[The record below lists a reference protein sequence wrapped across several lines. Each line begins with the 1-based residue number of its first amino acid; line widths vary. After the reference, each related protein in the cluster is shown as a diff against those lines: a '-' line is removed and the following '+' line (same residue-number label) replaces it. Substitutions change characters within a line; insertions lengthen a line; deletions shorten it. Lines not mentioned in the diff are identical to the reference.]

1 MKKTD
6 GIAIAKMDEL
16 RKKIVEKLQGK
27 SPMVLAKLASVSRGS
42 SGYY

>member
-16 RKKIVEKLQGK
+16 RKMIVEKLRGK
-27 SPMVLAKLASVSRGS
+27 SPKVSEGS
-42 SGYY
+42 GESYN